1 MTRFSGYRLLG
12 CPACETVH
20 AVANLVSFNLMSF
33 ETWTDGQ
40 KLHSLMDYRE
50 GVRQCSSCEHV
61 FLERE
66 AKFMGNARTRW
77 RNDDEPYDIPAFLLR
92 PANEPTWT
100 WQTVRDR
107 LSAIATWVMRGGLP
121 APSTVAENAG
131 TAPASADVPFQY
143 PELYPV
149 RDSDLASL
157 VAKAK
162 DYSEALILAIRTLY
176 WRYLNDPYRDTARR
190 LIEKGRDPAVA
201 FTASDLQIENMRAL
215 LALLIKHRP
224 EDVLTRAE
232 LYRELGEFTAA
243 IDLLVDLDS
252 EDEEANAIREAARG
266 NISAPISIKYAWQSS
281 SKTF

>member
-20 AVANLVSFNLMSF
+20 AVANVVSFNLMSF

-40 KLHSLMDYRE
+40 RLHSLMDYRE
-50 GVRQCSSCEHV
+50 GVRQCSNCEHV

-77 RNDDEPYDIPAFLLR
+77 RNDDEPYEIPAFLLR

-100 WQTVRDR
+100 WQR
-107 LSAIATWVMRGGLP
+107 LREKLSLFVAWVMRCGLP
-121 APSTVAENAG
+121 ASTTVAESAG
-131 TAPASADVPFQY
+131 TAPASADEPFQY

-162 DYSEALILAIRTLY
+162 DYREPLILAIRILY

-201 FTASDLQIENMRAL
+201 FTASELQIENMRAL
-215 LALLIKHRP
+215 LVLLVKHRP
-224 EDVLTRAE
+224 EDVLMRAE
-232 LYRELGEFTAA
+232 LHREVCEFTAA
-243 IDLLVDLDS
+243 IDILDDLDS
-252 EDEEANAIREAARG
+252 EDEEASAVREAARHKL
-266 NISAPISIKYAWQSS
+266 SAPILIKYAWQSS
-281 SKTF
+281 RKTF

>member
-66 AKFMGNARTRW
+66 AKFMDNARTRW
-77 RNDDEPYDIPAFLLR
+77 RNDDEPYEIPAFLLR

-100 WQTVRDR
+100 WQTVRDK

-121 APSTVAENAG
+121 APSTVADNAG
-131 TAPASADVPFQY
+131 TAAAPANVPFQY

-157 VAKAK
+157 VAKHA
-162 DYSEALILAIRTLY
+162 DDSEPLILAIRTLY

-190 LIEKGRDPAVA
+190 LIEKGRNPAVA
-201 FTASDLQIENMRAL
+201 FTASELQIENMRAL
-215 LALLIKHRP
+215 LVLLIKHRP
-224 EDVLTRAE
+224 EDVLMRAE
-232 LYRELGEFTAA
+232 LHRELGEFKEAA
-243 IDLLVDLDS
+243 LLLAEGAS
-252 EDEEANAIREAARG
+252 EDEEADNIYSAALQQV
-266 NISAPISIKYAWQSS
+266 SAPLPVTYTWQRN
-281 SKTF
+281 KRTA

>member
-40 KLHSLMDYRE
+40 RLHSLMDYRE

-61 FLERE
+61 FLELE

-77 RNDDEPYDIPAFLLR
+77 RNDDEPYEIPAFLLR

-100 WQTVRDR
+100 WQTVRDK
-107 LSAIATWVMRGGLP
+107 LSALIGWVMRGGIP
-121 APSTVAENAG
+121 APSTVADNTG

-162 DYSEALILAIRTLY
+162 DYSEPLILAIRILY

-190 LIEKGRDPAVA
+190 LIEKGRDPTVG

-215 LALLIKHRP
+215 LVLLVKHRSH
-224 EDVLTRAE
+224 EVVMRAE
-232 LYRELGEFTAA
+232 IHRELGEFKEAA
-243 IDLLVDLDS
+243 LLLAEGAS
-252 EDEEANAIREAARG
+252 EDEEADNICSAALQQV
-266 NISAPISIKYAWQSS
+266 SAPLPVTYTWQRN
-281 SKTF
+281 KRTA

>member
-12 CPACETVH
+12 CPACQTVH
-20 AVANLVSFNLMSF
+20 AVANVVSFNLMSF

-40 KLHSLMDYRE
+40 RLHSLMDYRE

-77 RNDDEPYDIPAFLLR
+77 RNDDEPYEIPAFLLR
-92 PANEPTWT
+92 PANEPRWS
-100 WQTVRDR
+100 WEAVRDK
-107 LSAIATWVMRGGLP
+107 LSTLTGWVMRGGLP
-121 APSTVAENAG
+121 APSTVADNAG
-131 TAPASADVPFQY
+131 KAAAPVGVPFQY

-157 VAKAK
+157 VARP
-162 DYSEALILAIRTLY
+162 DNYSEPLIMASRTLY

-201 FTASDLQIENMRAL
+201 FTASELQIENIRAL
-215 LALLIKHRP
+215 LVLLFKHRP
-224 EDVLTRAE
+224 EDVLMRAE
-232 LYRELGEFTAA
+232 LHRELGEFTAA
-243 IDLLVDLDS
+243 IDLLDDLDS
-252 EDEEANAIREAARG
+252 EEEEASAIREAARHK
-266 NISAPISIKYAWQSS
+266 ISAPILIKYAWQSS

>member
-12 CPACETVH
+12 CPACQTVH
-20 AVANLVSFNLMSF
+20 AVANVVSFNLMSF

-40 KLHSLMDYRE
+40 RLHSLMDYRE

-77 RNDDEPYDIPAFLLR
+77 RNDDEPYEIPAFLLR
-92 PANEPTWT
+92 PANESVWT
-100 WQTVRDR
+100 WQRFR
-107 LSAIATWVMRGGLP
+107 EKLSSFIAWVMRGSLP
-121 APSTVAENAG
+121 EPVTVADNAG
-131 TAPASADVPFQY
+131 TTVIPVDVPFQY

-157 VAKAK
+157 VAKAE
-162 DYSEALILAIRTLY
+162 DYSEPLIVAIRILY

-190 LIEKGRDPAVA
+190 LIEKGRDPTVA

-215 LALLIKHRP
+215 LVLLVKHRP
-224 EDVLTRAE
+224 EDVMMRAE
-232 LYRELGEFTAA
+232 LHRELSEFATTVELIA
-243 IDLLVDLDS
+243 DCDS
-252 EDEEANAIREAARG
+252 KDEEASAIRELARHK
-266 NISAPISIKYAWQSS
+266 ISAPTLIKYAWQSS

>member
-33 ETWTDGQ
+33 ETWSDGQ
-40 KLHSLMDYRE
+40 RLHSLMDYRE

-77 RNDDEPYDIPAFLLR
+77 RNDDEPYEIPAFLLR

-100 WQTVRDR
+100 WQAIREK
-107 LSAIATWVMRGGLP
+107 LSALTGWLMRGGLP
-121 APSTVAENAG
+121 APSTVVDNAG
-131 TAPASADVPFQY
+131 TAAAPANVPFQY

-149 RDSDLASL
+149 RETDLASL
-157 VAKAK
+157 VAKPAA
-162 DYSEALILAIRTLY
+162 YSEPVMLAIRTLY

-201 FTASDLQIENMRAL
+201 FTASELQIENMRAL

-224 EDVLTRAE
+224 DDVLTRAE
-232 LYRELGEFTAA
+232 LHRELGEFKEAA
-243 IDLLVDLDS
+243 LLLAEVAS
-252 EDEEANAIREAARG
+252 EDEEADNIYSAALQQV
-266 NISAPISIKYAWQSS
+266 SAPLPITYTWQRN
-281 SKTF
+281 KRTA

>member
-12 CPACETVH
+12 CPTCQTVH

-33 ETWTDGQ
+33 ETWSDGQ
-40 KLHSLMDYRE
+40 RLHSLMDYRE

-77 RNDDEPYDIPAFLLR
+77 RNDDEPYEIPAFLLR

-100 WQTVRDR
+100 WQSVRDK
-107 LSAIATWVMRGGLP
+107 LSALTGWVMRGGLP
-121 APSTVAENAG
+121 APSTVADNAG
-131 TAPASADVPFQY
+131 TAAAPADVPFQY

-149 RDSDLASL
+149 RESDLASL
-157 VAKAK
+157 VAKPA
-162 DYSEALILAIRTLY
+162 DDSEPLMLAIRTLY

-201 FTASDLQIENMRAL
+201 FTASELQIENMRAL
-215 LALLIKHRP
+215 LVLLVKHRP
-224 EDVLTRAE
+224 EDVLIRAE
-232 LYRELGEFTAA
+232 LHRELGEFTAA
-243 IDLLVDLDS
+243 IDLLDDLDS
-252 EDEEANAIREAARG
+252 EDEEASAIREAARHK
-266 NISAPISIKYAWQSS
+266 ISAPILIKYAWQSS